1 MKHAIL
7 ALEQATVTSDLSASA
22 TTIPVT
28 CKVMTTT
35 PFVAGDGRP
44 YTIMDETFAAGVNG
58 LPNSEKF
65 EITAISGNSAT
76 PLGDSIGYTYVATLH
91 IQAYTTSGWGGG
103 LANSYKMAN
112 NCVILIPGVEMAI
125 QSSDFNARFK
135 TLTDA
140 PKVEFDDESS
150 RMATGDEG
158 RDKSI
163 AGARS
168 AEINFTE
175 KLAWAGSFDAV
186 PVWDKLLKSMGHL
199 KKFHTPGVDLG
210 TATSPTTCADLE
222 TLITT
227 YDLSSGDYFHTDG
240 TDTTDSALVAIK
252 GSAIANHDSF
262 QVGSSKKQLGVAVTP
277 SAHLTLAALIAA
289 KSFVNGSIFNTVD
302 GSDTTTPSLAV
313 AKALLTAEP
322 LGAYDSFL
330 VGAGSTITYLAQT
343 ARYSA
348 AGIEYL
354 PSIYSNEITA
364 TIWVITPENGLAPS
378 STCYRYVGAHGGN
391 GSSISVGKIGDPY
404 MLTGKYSAA
413 YIGTQ
418 ELAIATAR
426 AFTSNYTQVPEVLI
440 NNTVTVPAYIN
451 GISTVK
457 AVEISQFNLDFGG
470 IVNPFIDQSTTTGYA
485 FYATQDRD
493 PKLTIN
499 PYHVRKSLDDVDYV
513 VSNMITG
520 EVVIKS
526 APTSPHITIEI
537 PNGQLL
543 SPTIGSR
550 EGYVSTD
557 RTYRALRN
565 NLGNGP
571 SDALIPDNVMYSV
584 LIGSRS

>member
-1 MKHAIL
+1 
-7 ALEQATVTSDLSASA
+7 
-22 TTIPVT
+22 
-28 CKVMTTT
+28 
-35 PFVAGDGRP
+35 
-44 YTIMDETFAAGVNG
+44 
-58 LPNSEKF
+58 
-65 EITAISGNSAT
+65 
-76 PLGDSIGYTYVATLH
+76 
-91 IQAYTTSGWGGG
+91 
-103 LANSYKMAN
+103 
-112 NCVILIPGVEMAI
+112 
-125 QSSDFNARFK
+125 
-135 TLTDA
+135 
-140 PKVEFDDESS
+140 
-150 RMATGDEG
+150 
-158 RDKSI
+158 
-163 AGARS
+163 
-168 AEINFTE
+168 
-175 KLAWAGSFDAV
+175 
-186 PVWDKLLKSMGHL
+186 
-199 KKFHTPGVDLG
+199 
-210 TATSPTTCADLE
+210 
-222 TLITT
+222 
-227 YDLSSGDYFHTDG
+227 
-240 TDTTDSALVAIK
+240 
-252 GSAIANHDSF
+252 
-262 QVGSSKKQLGVAVTP
+262 
-277 SAHLTLAALIAA
+277 
-289 KSFVNGSIFNTVD
+289 
-302 GSDTTTPSLAV
+302 
-313 AKALLTAEP
+313 
-322 LGAYDSFL
+322 
-330 VGAGSTITYLAQT
+330 
-343 ARYSA
+343 
-348 AGIEYL
+348 
-354 PSIYSNEITA
+354 
-364 TIWVITPENGLAPS
+364 
-378 STCYRYVGAHGGN
+378 
-391 GSSISVGKIGDPY
+391 